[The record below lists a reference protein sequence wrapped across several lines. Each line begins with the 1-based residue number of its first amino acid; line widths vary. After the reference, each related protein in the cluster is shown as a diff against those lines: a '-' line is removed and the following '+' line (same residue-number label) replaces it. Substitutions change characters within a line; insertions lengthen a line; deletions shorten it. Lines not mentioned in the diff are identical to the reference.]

1 MGELHGY
8 IIHYGQDASNL
19 SNSIEINDASIM
31 DYTITDLSNGS
42 WYFTIQ
48 VVDVDGLISAPSEV
62 VSKTI

>member
-1 MGELHGY
+1 MGELQGY
-8 IIHYGQDASNL
+8 IIHYGQDANNL
-19 SNSIEINDASIM
+19 SKSIEINDASTM

-48 VVDVDGLISAPSEV
+48 VVDMDGLISAPSEV